1 MSSSTHIQTDGQV
14 FEPGDRR
21 SLWRVVARNDAIDSG
36 NPMHDDEAARR
47 LGFAG
52 GLVPGVTLYG
62 YLTHPLMARLGEAF
76 LLHGRFEVRFR
87 RPVYE
92 GEEVTVHLRA
102 GKTDAGEEA
111 FELELCNPS
120 GEACVLGR
128 AWIPAAAPLALA
140 APAPKPM
147 PNPRIPA
154 TAEALGAN
162 PDLGTLHECLSLD
175 AGRTFASGL
184 GDDLAVYRA
193 IAHPAW
199 LLRQANLVVDRNIA
213 VGPWIHVASDIEHC
227 GVVGLNEPVAIHGRV
242 TQVYARKGNDFLDL
256 EVIYVTSRP
265 IMRVRHSLIYRVATP
280 T

>member
-1 MSSSTHIQTDGQV
+1 MSSSTRTEV
-14 FEPGDRR
+14 ERLEPGELLP
-21 SLWRVVARNDAIDSG
+21 LWHVVARNDAIDSG
-36 NPMHDDEAARR
+36 NPMHDDETARR

-62 YLTHPLMARLGEAF
+62 YLTHPLMAQLGEAF
-76 LLHGRFEVRFR
+76 LAHGRFEVRFR

-92 GEEVTVHLRA
+92 GEAVTARVGVGRN
-102 GKTDAGEEA
+102 DAGEQA

-128 AWIPAAAPLALA
+128 AWIPATAPLALA
-140 APAPKPM
+140 VPAPKTM

-154 TAEALGAN
+154 TPEALGTN
-162 PDLGTLHECLSLD
+162 PELGTLHECLAED
-175 AGRTFASGL
+175 AGKSFASGL
-184 GDDLAVYRA
+184 ADDLALYRA
-193 IAHPAW
+193 IVHPAW

-256 EVIYVTSRP
+256 EVLYVTSRP
-265 IMRVRHSLIYRVATP
+265 VMRVRHSLIYRVAAP